1 MKGAGGI
8 LVLSC
13 AQPRTSSIAATCILS
28 LLLSILEFPPGFSEW
43 RSFGTPWAQ
52 HSVPFGPHGICLQI
66 LIVLCIHDILQQCC
80 EPKLWM
86 LRRKLSGRLAGFD
99 SMVFLLS
106 STWSCFLE
114 LVSNDCGLQ
123 YDLSG
128 SQPLSAFSEHHHD
141 SKACCTWLR
150 VIMCALWA
158 SVAWCLEEKTE
169 SYWICFMFVVILWP
183 PDNML
188 LLQKAVHA
196 STALDGPAGRTC
208 HCSEIYCIDLQSIY
222 RLNVLPS
229 CSGPGDGSLLV
240 PPSLS
245 NVSRPGPSDI
255 LLCCTLLYFLCYLLR
270 PMAIK
275 SIQLQAPHSM
285 IQYIRY
291 ISLLPYWSYCL
302 CGLSC

>member
-1 MKGAGGI
+1 M
-8 LVLSC
+8 
-13 AQPRTSSIAATCILS
+13 TCQ
-28 LLLSILEFPPGFSEW
+28 E
-43 RSFGTPWAQ
+43 A
-52 HSVPFGPHGICLQI
+52 
-66 LIVLCIHDILQQCC
+66 
-80 EPKLWM
+80 
-86 LRRKLSGRLAGFD
+86 
-99 SMVFLLS
+99 
-106 STWSCFLE
+106 
-114 LVSNDCGLQ
+114 N
-123 YDLSG
+123 
-128 SQPLSAFSEHHHD
+128 LSAHSQNIIMIRRLVVHGCGSSCVHCELQLHD
-141 SKACCTWLR
+141 LHG
-150 VIMCALWA
+150 
-158 SVAWCLEEKTE
+158 AWKRGLNHTE
-169 SYWICFMFVVILWP
+169 YWICFMFVVMLWP

-196 STALDGPAGRTC
+196 STALDGPGGRTC
-208 HCSEIYCIDLQSIY
+208 YCSEIYCIDLQLIY

-275 SIQLQAPHSM
+275 SIQLQLQAPHSM